1 MVSQLRSLI
10 ISMEGWRG
18 QEQREEVSIHHF
30 FCERAFLTFC
40 SLLMSQV
47 DQVVEAWR
55 QLLEGVSAP
64 ARLVKRAEEE
74 RREER
79 EKKEKEEEIKRRAQ
93 EERKPFCSECLKEQN
108 NNVIVTSTAAPELT
122 ETLVKQGRK
131 MSSVDVSGPTT
142 EQQLATASLIT
153 EVSRLDRQEKQ
164 SFSEKIFG
172 LCSPSFAAHIN
183 HTLNLLLAK
192 KRLIQHHTQ
201 KVTTP
206 MFEPTEPGFG
216 VTEPG
221 VHGPRPHS
229 YASPWPGVKIIK

>member
-1 MVSQLRSLI
+1 
-10 ISMEGWRG
+10 
-18 QEQREEVSIHHF
+18 
-30 FCERAFLTFC
+30 
-40 SLLMSQV
+40 MSQV

-74 RREER
+74 RRKER
-79 EKKEKEEEIKRRAQ
+79 EKKEEIKRRAQ

-131 MSSVDVSGPTT
+131 MSSVDVSGPAT

-164 SFSEKIFG
+164 SFSEKKKLVFV
-172 LCSPSFAAHIN
+172 
-183 HTLNLLLAK
+183 NLLL
-192 KRLIQHHTQ
+192 LL
-201 KVTTP
+201 V
-206 MFEPTEPGFG
+206 
-216 VTEPG
+216 
-221 VHGPRPHS
+221 
-229 YASPWPGVKIIK
+229 

>member
-30 FCERAFLTFC
+30 LFERASLSFC
-40 SLLMSQV
+40 SFLMSQV

-108 NNVIVTSTAAPELT
+108 DNVLVTSTAGPKLT

-131 MSSVDVSGPTT
+131 VSPVDVSGPTT
-142 EQQLATASLIT
+142 EQQLANTSPIT

-164 SFSEKIFG
+164 SLREKC
-172 LCSPSFAAHIN
+172 LVFAH
-183 HTLNLLLAK
+183 LLLL
-192 KRLIQHHTQ
+192 LI
-201 KVTTP
+201 
-206 MFEPTEPGFG
+206 
-216 VTEPG
+216 
-221 VHGPRPHS
+221 
-229 YASPWPGVKIIK
+229 

>member
-30 FCERAFLTFC
+30 LFERASLSFC
-40 SLLMSQV
+40 SFLMSQV

-79 EKKEKEEEIKRRAQ
+79 EKKEKEEEMTKRRAQ

-108 NNVIVTSTAAPELT
+108 NNVLVTSTAGGPELT

-131 MSSVDVSGPTT
+131 MSPVDVSGPTT
-142 EQQLATASLIT
+142 EQQLTSPIT

-164 SFSEKIFG
+164 SFSEKCLVFV
-172 LCSPSFAAHIN
+172 H
-183 HTLNLLLAK
+183 LLL
-192 KRLIQHHTQ
+192 LVI
-201 KVTTP
+201 
-206 MFEPTEPGFG
+206 
-216 VTEPG
+216 
-221 VHGPRPHS
+221 
-229 YASPWPGVKIIK
+229 

>member
-30 FCERAFLTFC
+30 LFERASLSFC
-40 SLLMSQV
+40 SFLMSQV

-93 EERKPFCSECLKEQN
+93 EERKPFCSECLREQN
-108 NNVIVTSTAAPELT
+108 SNVIVASTAGGPELT

-131 MSSVDVSGPTT
+131 VSPVDVSGPTT
-142 EQQLATASLIT
+142 EQQLAKTSPIT

-164 SFSEKIFG
+164 SFSEKCLVFV
-172 LCSPSFAAHIN
+172 H
-183 HTLNLLLAK
+183 LLLL
-192 KRLIQHHTQ
+192 LI
-201 KVTTP
+201 
-206 MFEPTEPGFG
+206 
-216 VTEPG
+216 
-221 VHGPRPHS
+221 
-229 YASPWPGVKIIK
+229 

>member
-30 FCERAFLTFC
+30 LFERASLTFC
-40 SLLMSQV
+40 SFLMSQV

-79 EKKEKEEEIKRRAQ
+79 EKKEKEEEMTKRRAQ

-108 NNVIVTSTAAPELT
+108 NNVIVTSTTAGGPELT
-122 ETLVKQGRK
+122 ETLVKQGRN
-131 MSSVDVSGPTT
+131 MSPDDESGPTT
-142 EQQLATASLIT
+142 EQQLAKTPPIT
-153 EVSRLDRQEKQ
+153 EVRVALID
-164 SFSEKIFG
+164 
-172 LCSPSFAAHIN
+172 
-183 HTLNLLLAK
+183 K
-192 KRLIQHHTQ
+192 KS
-201 KVTTP
+201 KV
-206 MFEPTEPGFG
+206 
-216 VTEPG
+216 
-221 VHGPRPHS
+221 
-229 YASPWPGVKIIK
+229 

>member
-30 FCERAFLTFC
+30 LFESASLTFC
-40 SLLMSQV
+40 SFLMSQV

-79 EKKEKEEEIKRRAQ
+79 EKKEKEEMIKRRAQ
-93 EERKPFCSECLKEQN
+93 EERKPFCSECLREQN
-108 NNVIVTSTAAPELT
+108 NNVIVTSTGGPELT
-122 ETLVKQGRK
+122 DPLVKQGRK
-131 MSSVDVSGPTT
+131 VSPVDVSGPTT
-142 EQQLATASLIT
+142 EQQLANTSPIT

-164 SFSEKIFG
+164 SFSEKCLVFV
-172 LCSPSFAAHIN
+172 H
-183 HTLNLLLAK
+183 LLLL
-192 KRLIQHHTQ
+192 LI
-201 KVTTP
+201 
-206 MFEPTEPGFG
+206 
-216 VTEPG
+216 
-221 VHGPRPHS
+221 
-229 YASPWPGVKIIK
+229 

>member
-30 FCERAFLTFC
+30 LCERAFLTFC
-40 SLLMSQV
+40 SLVMSQV

-93 EERKPFCSECLKEQN
+93 EERRPFCSECLKEQN

-131 MSSVDVSGPTT
+131 MSPVDVSGPTT
-142 EQQLATASLIT
+142 EQQLATTSLIT

-164 SFSEKIFG
+164 SFSEKKKLVFV
-172 LCSPSFAAHIN
+172 
-183 HTLNLLLAK
+183 NLLL
-192 KRLIQHHTQ
+192 LL
-201 KVTTP
+201 V
-206 MFEPTEPGFG
+206 
-216 VTEPG
+216 
-221 VHGPRPHS
+221 
-229 YASPWPGVKIIK
+229 

>member
-30 FCERAFLTFC
+30 LFERASLTF
-40 SLLMSQV
+40 SFFLMSQV

-108 NNVIVTSTAAPELT
+108 DNVLVTSTAGPKLT

-131 MSSVDVSGPTT
+131 VSPVDVSGPTT
-142 EQQLATASLIT
+142 EQQLANTSPIT

-164 SFSEKIFG
+164 SFSEKCLVFV
-172 LCSPSFAAHIN
+172 H
-183 HTLNLLLAK
+183 LLLL
-192 KRLIQHHTQ
+192 LI
-201 KVTTP
+201 
-206 MFEPTEPGFG
+206 
-216 VTEPG
+216 
-221 VHGPRPHS
+221 
-229 YASPWPGVKIIK
+229 

>member
-30 FCERAFLTFC
+30 LFERASLTFC
-40 SLLMSQV
+40 SFLMSQV

-79 EKKEKEEEIKRRAQ
+79 EKKEKEEEMVKRRAQ

-108 NNVIVTSTAAPELT
+108 NNVLVTSTAAGGPELT

-131 MSSVDVSGPTT
+131 MSPVDVSGPTT
-142 EQQLATASLIT
+142 EQQLTSPIT

-164 SFSEKIFG
+164 SFSEKCLVFV
-172 LCSPSFAAHIN
+172 H
-183 HTLNLLLAK
+183 LLLL
-192 KRLIQHHTQ
+192 LI
-201 KVTTP
+201 
-206 MFEPTEPGFG
+206 
-216 VTEPG
+216 
-221 VHGPRPHS
+221 
-229 YASPWPGVKIIK
+229 